1 MTGVAHAQGE
11 ELSCR
16 QSSIRTEMQGL
27 SYVRRGVAMFANGE
41 PATLIFRGESRPPK
55 ARRQD
60 FSGLMLMRF
69 EDGATFSF
77 DMQGVMQ
84 FGPAGIPPTM
94 SASGKLVEGTG
105 RFAGISGTIEFKGRD
120 MDIMADG
127 NLGDI
132 FGTGRATYTLNRQQQ
147 AARLEGFEQ
156 SAWPLTHFIA
166 PTELRA
172 VICGRWVAVKSNRQL
187 HVTQNET
194 RQTCHR
200 TIRQVWR
207 SVPRPA
213 SASRRI
219 LPSLSEPAGFLFS
232 PTMLSAT
239 PLSSL
244 VARARVEGLLRHLNG
259 EHISQSQSDH
269 AKHQR
274 RR

>member
-1 MTGVAHAQGE
+1 MTYLRNYTLQSTAVAPVLGSGLMTGEAPAQGE
-11 ELSCR
+11 ELSWR
-16 QSSIRTEMQGL
+16 HSSIRTEVQGL

-41 PATLIFRGESRPPK
+41 PATLIFRGKSRPPK
-55 ARRQD
+55 AGRQD
-60 FSGLMLMRF
+60 FSGSMLMRF
-69 EDGATFSF
+69 EDGATRSF

-105 RFAGISGTIEFKGRD
+105 RFAGISGTIELEERC
-120 MDIMADG
+120 MDVMVDG

-132 FGTGRATYTLNRQQQ
+132 FGTGRTTHTLNRQQQ

-156 SAWPLTHFIA
+156 SAWLLTHVIA

-172 VICGRWVAVKSNRQL
+172 VICGRWVAVRSNRQL

-200 TIRQVWR
+200 TIRPVWR

-213 SASRRI
+213 SVS
-219 LPSLSEPAGFLFS
+219 
-232 PTMLSAT
+232 
-239 PLSSL
+239 
-244 VARARVEGLLRHLNG
+244 
-259 EHISQSQSDH
+259 
-269 AKHQR
+269 
-274 RR
+274 